1 HTFVDE
7 LGDGLLDQL
16 ANGVFH
22 DALFRPQARQRL
34 DARVEKLGIIRGGD
48 GLANYSGQVMDMR

>member
-1 HTFVDE
+1 

-22 DALFRPQARQRL
+22 GVLFRPQARRRL
-34 DARVEKLGIIRGGD
+34 DALVEKLGIIRGPD
-48 GLANYSGQVMDMR
+48 VLANYSGQVMDMW